1 MFAIL
6 EKRIVAGIV
15 ASLSLVANLA
25 VFVFLG
31 VVGPIILNVTS
42 ISMMVVTKISKFIK
56 NFKIDLFVKMHR
68 QLPLLLFTPGCP
80 TSSTPPMLSFSYPGV
95 TIISLDTNA
104 VLYHSVLLQD
114 LTDNIISPLPSM
126 VNRMSL
132 TYKSLTGSVCP
143 VSY

>member
-42 ISMMVVTKISKFIK
+42 ISMMQCSNK

-95 TIISLDTNA
+95 TIISLDM
-104 VLYHSVLLQD
+104 
-114 LTDNIISPLPSM
+114 IF
-126 VNRMSL
+126 VNCNVFINSGLSL
-132 TYKSLTGSVCP
+132 TTICLKNRLTPYGLYFRCL
-143 VSY
+143 